1 MRKILNGRLSE
12 SVKSKMMND
21 SRSQSIP
28 TVWVIVISH
37 ILITNPKNSRIML
50 NLVGIQDILRVKRR
64 DVILC
69 HLR

>member
-28 TVWVIVISH
+28 TVWGIGIAH
-37 ILITNPKNSRIML
+37 ILITNPQNSRIML